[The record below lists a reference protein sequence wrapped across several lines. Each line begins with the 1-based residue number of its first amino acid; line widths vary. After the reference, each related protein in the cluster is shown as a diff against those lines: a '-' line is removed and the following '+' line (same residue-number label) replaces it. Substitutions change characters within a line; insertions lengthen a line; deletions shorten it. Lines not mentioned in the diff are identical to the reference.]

1 VRGNTKSKISNVIPQ
16 RGGFNGNK
24 QNLQVVIDNIN
35 RGARPS
41 WYGRYTNFVKIKDI
55 NGEKIYLHASSIPM
69 PNKNLEGVAET
80 RRLHGQYCSNLL
92 NFYRFV
98 MDIPKIISLQGC
110 DLDWSFL
117 PYDYKPES
125 CGGVNELTIWDETCS
140 RYNQSN
146 DEEGNTEIIGDPRSN
161 MMEFYWVDD
170 HPGYFS
176 VYDNLSKID
185 FTKKVN
191 NAVIHCLAGFGRT
204 GIAVLLVICINYY
217 KKNPSKFNT
226 DFFVNSKKPNNF
238 KSSSIV
244 TKLKSLLINFTDNDT
259 DIPDDLGISVME
271 KQSIKDNISS
281 FNIKLM
287 SEEIFL
293 DDFYTNYGYYISFTK
308 INTFITR
315 MNYIIYFTT
324 LRNGITK
331 FPLFALKTPSYFV
344 GKAITDNN
352 VLFEHLLNNSNL
364 YSHDEVEKIMNDADI
379 VGFDLQEL
387 PIVDGFDFELLND
400 LQSSSSSSRC
410 SIS

>member
-1 VRGNTKSKISNVIPQ
+1 M
-16 RGGFNGNK
+16 
-24 QNLQVVIDNIN
+24 VIDNIN
-35 RGARPS
+35 GGATPQ
-41 WYGRYTNFVKIKDI
+41 WHGRYTKFVKIKDI
-55 NGEKIYLHASSIPM
+55 NGENIYLHASSIPL
-69 PNKNLEGVAET
+69 PNNTYLF
-80 RRLHGQYCSNLL
+80 

-125 CGGVNELTIWDETCS
+125 CQGVNELMNWNETCS

-146 DEEGNTEIIGDPRSN
+146 DEEGSTEIIGDPRSN

-204 GIAVLLVICINYY
+204 GVATLLVICVNYY
-217 KKNPSKFNT
+217 RNNPSKFNT

-244 TKLKSLLINFTDNDT
+244 DKLKSLLVNFTENDR
-259 DIPDDLGISVME
+259 DIPDNLGISVAAN
-271 KQSIKDNISS
+271 KRIKDDISAFNIS
-281 FNIKLM
+281 LM
-287 SEEIFL
+287 SDEVFL
-293 DDFYTNYGYYISFTK
+293 DDFYTNYGYYPSFTK

-315 MNYIIYFTT
+315 VNYIIYFTT
-324 LRNGITK
+324 LRNGIPK
-331 FPLFALKTPSYFV
+331 FPLFALKSPSYFK
-344 GKAITDNN
+344 GKPIPDNS
-352 VLFEHLLNNSNL
+352 VLFQHILNSSKL
-364 YSHDEVEKIMNDADI
+364 YSHDDVEKIMNDADSL
-379 VGFDLQEL
+379 GFDLQEL

-400 LQSSSSSSRC
+400 LQTSSSSSRC